1 MQKQKHVQKTCAKVM
16 CKIGWLLPVILFMT
30 LVVSC
35 TTSKEAITATK
46 MEKSSGTNSERQKD
60 NDDNFHYMEDG
71 RVAKYPGGMKSLVSF
86 LSKNIKYPAIA
97 QKKGDQGRVLVQVI
111 INKKGRVRSPKILKS
126 VSPELD
132 QEALRVVRLLSNWEP
147 AFQRGHTVNIKFTV
161 PVTFHL

>member
-1 MQKQKHVQKTCAKVM
+1 MG
-16 CKIGWLLPVILFMT
+16 KIGWLLPVILFMT

-35 TTSKEAITATK
+35 TTSKEAMTATK
-46 MEKSSGTNSERQKD
+46 MEKSTETNTNSEMEKD

-71 RVAKYPGGMKSLVSF
+71 RVAKYPGGMKALISF

-97 QKKGDQGRVLVQVI
+97 QKKGNQGRVLVQVI

-132 QEALRVVRLLSNWEP
+132 KEAIRLVRLLSNWEP
-147 AFQRGHTVNIKFTV
+147 AFQRGHTVNMKFTV